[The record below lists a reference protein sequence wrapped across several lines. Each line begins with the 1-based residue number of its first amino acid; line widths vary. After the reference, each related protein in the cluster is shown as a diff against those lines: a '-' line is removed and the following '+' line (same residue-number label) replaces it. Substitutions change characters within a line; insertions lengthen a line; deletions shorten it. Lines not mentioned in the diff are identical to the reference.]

1 MVSPVTCAQGARYHH
16 QYAFSLSANVLTPD
30 YGTRTLYIFVLM
42 DEDLVYRVTLNL
54 LCKY

>member
-1 MVSPVTCAQGARYHH
+1 MYGVSCDLRAGSQVWPPLRIFTLYKR
-16 QYAFSLSANVLTPD
+16 PD